1 MSRRGAPGRWTLFLA
16 LVLGSLLPGLVSAA
30 PAQAIAAPG
39 SFVRVT
45 DTDPIYVVIG
55 GAAVHVDSCAPL
67 GGCPGVQAISS
78 LAGYAAVPANGS
90 FVRIQDGPSEGFIGT
105 FVGGAV
111 IHLDSCAPLGG
122 CAGVVGLDSGGAAAY
137 MAAHPVPANGSFIRI
152 NDGPAEGFIGTVVGG
167 AVIHLDSCDPVG
179 GCAGVVGL
187 DSGGAAAYMAAHPV
201 PANGSFVRVANGP
214 YAGVIARAAGG
225 AFLALTD
232 CDPLG
237 GCPAPVSLDAGGFAD
252 YVKAHPIPANGTLLE
267 GLPSQGMWV
276 VLDGERE
283 PAVVSPAAV
292 AVNDASLD
300 AIPILT
306 TATTGT
312 GTTSPTPAPPG
323 HRRRLRVK
331 MLLRW
336 EWNGGHTQL
345 VRLRLGRHPRSVTL
359 SVTCRG
365 KGCSRSAL
373 SADARK
379 LPRLLVVL
387 DGRVYHAGDRLLIT
401 LRARGYALERI
412 VVVIRDGRIPRV
424 RLS

>member
-111 IHLDSCAPLGG
+111 IHLDSCAPL
-122 CAGVVGLDSGGAAAY
+122 
-137 MAAHPVPANGSFIRI
+137 
-152 NDGPAEGFIGTVVGG
+152 
-167 AVIHLDSCDPVG
+167 G